1 MKRAILAAT
10 LAVMALAAA
19 WSQPRIAVLDAI
31 IPQNMDPSV
40 VVPVTEK
47 VAERLVVSGRFI
59 VLDRANIESVL
70 KEREFEMS
78 GMVTDQDVVTAG
90 KYLGA
95 DFVVAVKVTK
105 IADTYFISA
114 KMINIKTGVIAN
126 QTSAQGEGKL
136 STLIDLA
143 SQVGEVLSGGAVTA
157 VSSTGEQKDISK
169 PSGTTTGSTSASTGA
184 GAQPG
189 APKPK
194 EKLKTHLVV
203 SGGFTSG
210 VISNSSWTSDI
221 TGSGGGFDAHMLLPL
236 FGGLS
241 AVANVDDVSFTDSVL
256 TDYTE
261 TFVDLMGGVGY
272 ALKLGAFVP
281 FVAVKGGVTFADDS
295 KLGSS
300 IWSDTGGCFGLDLG
314 SYFDIGKSLT
324 VGIRYQY
331 TDVSVDFDGVTGG
344 TVALSSFFISAGF
357 RF

>member
-19 WSQPRIAVLDAI
+19 WSQPKIAVLDAI

-95 DFVVAVKVTK
+95 DFVVAAKVTK

-157 VSSTGEQKDISK
+157 VSSTGEKKDISK

-184 GAQPG
+184 GAQPT
-189 APKPK
+189 AAKPK

-210 VISNSSWTSDI
+210 DISNSSWKSDI
-221 TGSGGGFDAHMLLPL
+221 TGSGGGFDAHMLLPI
-236 FGGLS
+236 FGGVSL
-241 AVANVDDVSFTDSVL
+241 VANIDDVSFICSESANN
-256 TDYTE
+256 TE
-261 TFVDLMGGVGY
+261 TFVDIMGGAGY

-281 FVAVKGGVTFADDS
+281 FVDVKGGVTFGDDS
-295 KLGSS
+295 YSGTSV
-300 IWSDTGGCFGLDLG
+300 WNGTGGCFGIDLG

-324 VGIRYQY
+324 LGLRYQY
-331 TDVSVDFDGVTGG
+331 TGVSIDFDDESGSS
-344 TVALSSFFISAGF
+344 VALSSLFISAGF